1 MTSLIDTPAGATSA
15 TSIRGAVQVSL
26 CSSHT
31 SVAPLDMPALPLGC
45 PAAPASS
52 FVALDG
58 STVREL
64 APQLAVALST
74 QSAQTDVT
82 MGRILRDKM
91 LLLLP
96 AR

>member
-1 MTSLIDTPAGATSA
+1 MTSLIDAPAGATSA
-15 TSIRGAVQVSL
+15 TSLRGAVQVSL

-31 SVAPLDMPALPLGC
+31 SVAPPLDMPALPLGC

-91 LLLLP
+91 LLLP

>member
-1 MTSLIDTPAGATSA
+1 
-15 TSIRGAVQVSL
+15 
-26 CSSHT
+26 
-31 SVAPLDMPALPLGC
+31 LPLGC

-52 FVALDG
+52 FDG

-91 LLLLP
+91 LLLP